1 MTIEI
6 VDLTMKH
13 ADVPLFFVCLPEGF
27 SHLPRVFQSPRK
39 KTRAHW
45 LQVYEPPG
53 AWRWNDTKVPRYWG
67 SQDQCS
73 HCHWSLVIYVVFIY
87 IYIYTVYHKC
97 DHKRRISSTYS
108 SMRFTKYICYSY
120 IYIYTVVI
128 LFAWMKHVLED
139 VLDLIVICANRL
151 LFNWW
156 IYETIFD
163 LAVWTV
169 PNRTPKQ
176 GVPKWL
182 VWCSA
187 LLFLARDKAK
197 RVLGI

>member
-13 ADVPLFFVCLPEGF
+13 ADVPLLFVCLPEGF
-27 SHLPRVFQSPRK
+27 SPFTMCFSVPSEKNGPTGCRSMNRQELGDETKQT
-39 KTRAHW
+39 TR
-45 LQVYEPPG
+45 Y
-53 AWRWNDTKVPRYWG
+53 RG

-73 HCHWSLVIYVVFIY
+73 HCHWSLVIYLVNIY
-87 IYIYTVYHKC
+87 ICIFIYTVYHKC
-97 DHKRRISSTYS
+97 DHNIRISSTYS
-108 SMRFTKYICYSY
+108 RMRFTKYMLYIHRSY
-120 IYIYTVVI
+120 F
-128 LFAWMKHVLED
+128 FAWMKHILED
-139 VLDLIVICANRL
+139 VLDFIVICANRL

-187 LLFLARDKAK
+187 VLFLAIDKAI